1 MTAIPKAQPGS
12 PGLWERIETF
22 SFDVGPTAYS
32 FWARLA
38 SENGWSMSFAAR
50 AISEYRRFLYLAVV
64 AGHQVSPS
72 DDVDQVWHLHLLY
85 TESYWNSC
93 AATCSLCRCTITR
106 RPAGHLNARSS
117 TPGTGRLSKAIVACS
132 LRIRRRISGRTP
144 SVAQAAPT
152 DISGSTPGAR
162 GSFESHGSKGRSVR
176 MLQERR
182 GPGEPA
188 NVLLAREEH
197 GSFHPYV
204 SDFGL
209 ANPVDA
215 PDAHVGAVVTGAQTI
230 AYGRI
235 VGTASYMSPEQA
247 AGNRATTL
255 SDVYGLG
262 GIMYALLT
270 GRAPLRGDTAAATLA
285 MARDPAQTPPPP
297 PKLNPG
303 TDRTLEAICLTCL
316 KKDPE
321 LRSAEGLAKDLDR
334 WLAHRPTEARRLGVV
349 ARAGLWCR
357 RNPLGAGLPDGM
369 AGSLP

>member
-1 MTAIPKAQPGS
+1 
-12 PGLWERIETF
+12 
-22 SFDVGPTAYS
+22 
-32 FWARLA
+32 
-38 SENGWSMSFAAR
+38 MSFAAR

-85 TESYWNSC
+85 TESYWNR
-93 AATCSLCRCTITR
+93 LCCDVLAMPLHHHPTTGGASERAKFDAWYRTTLESYRRVFLEDPPADIWPNPERRASGTDRYQRVNTR
-106 RPAGHLNARSS
+106 RSW
-117 TPGTGRLSKAIVACS
+117 
-132 LRIRRRISGRTP
+132 
-144 SVAQAAPT
+144 
-152 DISGSTPGAR
+152 
-162 GSFESHGSKGRSVR
+162 SFESHGSKGRSVR

-209 ANPVDA
+209 AKPVDA
-215 PDAHVGAVVTGAQTI
+215 PDAHGGAVVTGAQTI

-321 LRSAEGLAKDLDR
+321 QRYRSAEGLAKDLDR